1 MAPRR
6 PRDGPKR
13 GNTNRQIELSAPRG
27 PQEAPRGPQEAPG
40 PQETP
45 KKPPRGSREA
55 AKSRITAPNRQR
67 NGPQEPRGF
76 GTASRRPSS
85 LEPRETYH
93 LPRDPNE
100 LSRCFHEDESQ
111 TPRRFQSS
119 RAAQDPRPKT
129 QDGTKNIKGAEK
141 GRLKGPRDHKEGFKG
156 QASRGRVADGKGGE

>member
-1 MAPRR
+1 MTAQEVPKTAPRR
-6 PRDGPKR
+6 GPDAGSEPIFRALGPKR
-13 GNTNRQIELSAPRG
+13 PPGGPKRPPGGPQAPG
-27 PQEAPRGPQEAPG
+27 DPQEAPKRLPRGR
-40 PQETP
+40 
-45 KKPPRGSREA
+45 KKPD
-55 AKSRITAPNRQR
+55 
-67 NGPQEPRGF
+67 NGPQQATKRAPRGF

-111 TPRRFQSS
+111 TPRRFQSC
-119 RAAQDPRPKT
+119 PRPKT